1 MKVANYLERIAD
13 VSIYPII
20 ALSMFLLVFVLMCI
34 WAFGATKGY
43 IRTMENLPL
52 GIEPEITTTTQPSN
66 NEPSK
71 F

>member
-20 ALSMFLLVFVLMCI
+20 ALSMFFLVFVLMSI

-43 IRTMENLPL
+43 ISNMENLPL
-52 GIEPEITTTTQPSN
+52 GTEPEITPNTQPN
-66 NEPSK
+66 NHEAS
-71 F
+71 